1 MSEPDAVGDVGRGK
15 EMESQEEQRR
25 RRVELALARVPQVEA
40 ADVDRRLAQGAVVI
54 DVRDAQAH
62 AASHIDGSVN
72 VERDALEQRIAALV
86 PDRSTPIL
94 CYCNGGSRGP
104 LAALALQELGYE
116 NVGTIAG
123 GLRAYAALG
132 AGDDTGK

>member
-1 MSEPDAVGDVGRGK
+1 MDP
-15 EMESQEEQRR
+15 QEEEERR
-25 RRVELALARVPQVEA
+25 RRVAHALSVVPQV
-40 ADVDRRLAQGAVVI
+40 DPTKVDDRLAQGTVVI

-62 AASHIDGSVN
+62 AAAHIAGSVN
-72 VERDALEQRIAALV
+72 IEGASIAEHIAALV

-104 LAALALQELGYE
+104 LAALALRELGYTD
-116 NVGTIAG
+116 VGAVAG

-132 AGDDTGK
+132 DKPE

>member
-1 MSEPDAVGDVGRGK
+1 MDP
-15 EMESQEEQRR
+15 QEEERR
-25 RRVELALARVPQVEA
+25 RRLELAMDRVPQVDA
-40 ADVDRRLAQGAVVI
+40 ATVVHRLAQGTVVI

-62 AASHIDGSVN
+62 EAAHIPGSVN
-72 VERDALEQRIAALV
+72 IERDALAQRIAALV

-104 LAALALQELGYE
+104 LAALALQELGYG
-116 NVGTIAG
+116 NVGAIAG

-132 AGDDTGK
+132 PVVDPEPDA